1 MMPPPPPT
9 HMVVGSGPPPTV
21 PSPHHGQQQGGPRG
35 GGSGGGLTPHSA
47 TSGPVPSTPRST
59 SVAVATPRTADG
71 NENAVR
77 QAIDHLIAS
86 EGMLSMDNSSNE
98 VTDLVLDEDKLLL
111 TDYFFHLMK
120 QLRLCRFSEADR
132 KTRGGKREN
141 IAVGYGGLQC
151 VHCSE
156 APNSR
161 KFFWSN
167 VDRLANS
174 FAEIPGHILK
184 CRRCPAQTKQAL
196 LELKLRHP
204 DQMSRLPRGSQKV
217 FFRRMWRRLHDS
229 DPVHPSPAQ
238 QQQQQQQQLSDNK
251 ENHDNKL
258 TNDEVPSPQAT
269 DVSKTTIETVGSL
282 HTSPGTTSDE
292 STVMQHRATTDA
304 ARALAASVSDPSSGP
319 ISPSSRIFLAIAE
332 DKEWLSDMDCFI
344 RRQLEVFCA
353 TEEDVAIAQSDRKYP
368 VNPNQIGIRCV
379 HCALAKDGGGARG
392 TAVAYPYSI
401 SGIYE
406 SVREFQRLHLEA
418 CTNLPSETKQKLADF
433 KGSASLS
440 SVLRKYYVLAAKALG
455 LCDTPDGIR
464 SGAEAV
470 PIGSSAAFAFSE
482 GSSRVSEQMAR
493 VSSAGSF
500 TSMGAGPAITPLE
513 RRKRKSTPLTG
524 DSAGSESSSKKRS

>member
-1 MMPPPPPT
+1 MAG
-9 HMVVGSGPPPTV
+9 GSAPLTATT
-21 PSPHHGQQQGGPRG
+21 PHQESGSH
-35 GGSGGGLTPHSA
+35 GGSGGPSPQ
-47 TSGPVPSTPRST
+47 SEPVPSTPRS
-59 SVAVATPRTADG
+59 AVTPVGTPRASDG
-71 NENAVR
+71 SDNAAR
-77 QAIDHLIAS
+77 QAIDHLVQS
-86 EGMLSMDNSSNE
+86 ESILSMDSRSSSE
-98 VTDLVLDEDKLLL
+98 PTDLVLEEDKLLL

-120 QLRLCRFSEADR
+120 QLRLCRFSESDR

-151 VHCSE
+151 VHCAE

-229 DPVHPSPAQ
+229 DPALPSPSQ
-238 QQQQQQQQLSDNK
+238 RQQQLLTDNK

-258 TNDEVPSPQAT
+258 SNDEVPSPQAT
-269 DVSKTTIETVGSL
+269 DVSKTTVETMGSM

-292 STVMQHRATTDA
+292 SMGMQLRTTEDA
-304 ARALAASVSDPSSGP
+304 ARALAASVTSPSSGP
-319 ISPSSRIFLAIAE
+319 ISPSSRILLAISE

-353 TEEDVAIAQSDRKYP
+353 TEEDVAVAQSDRKYP
-368 VNPNQIGIRCV
+368 VNLNQIGIRCV
-379 HCALAKDGGGARG
+379 HCALCKDGIGARG

-418 CTNLPSETKQKLADF
+418 CSNLPCDIKDKFSGF

-455 LCDTPDGIR
+455 LYDTPDGIR

-524 DSAGSESSSKKRS
+524 DSAGSESSSKKRV